1 MQREHKPN
9 LELREYEVCHMFVQ
23 YTSAQ
28 LFLTEVLPPS
38 DDVHLAVGELTWSYG
53 VLSASAPI

>member
-1 MQREHKPN
+1 MQRNRKLN
-9 LELREYEVCHMFVQ
+9 LVLCKYKVCHMFMQ
-23 YTSAQ
+23 CTSAQ

-38 DDVHLAVGELTWSYG
+38 DDADLAGGELTWSYG